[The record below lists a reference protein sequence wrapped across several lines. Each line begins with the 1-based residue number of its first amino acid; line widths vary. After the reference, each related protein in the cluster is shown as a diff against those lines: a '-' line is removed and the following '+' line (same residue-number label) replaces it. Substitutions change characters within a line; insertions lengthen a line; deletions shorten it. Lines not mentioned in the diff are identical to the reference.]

1 MSSGLVSKF
10 TLTYL
15 SPLNVHLFI
24 VNASI
29 NYTNE
34 ALQQQFNNFVLKVEQ
49 EEYKREGIKWAFV
62 DFPDNQGVLDLIG
75 KKRSGII
82 PILDDMCKA
91 VGMTDRCVCLHLTSN
106 AFASSSFSLIYS
118 NERVPLF
125 LIIASFIILSTFCHA
140 IYQKCEAHPRFEASL
155 LQKGSKCF
163 AIRHYAGA
171 VEYNTQTGWVEKD
184 RDDVPKF
191 TLKLLKGSTNIFVK
205 SLGEIIGGVEVA
217 SAIRG
222 PGKSRRAPPK
232 SGDNGPSA
240 GKRLTVGAQF
250 SQQLA
255 ELRAKIDLTSPHYA
269 RCVKPNDVLMPDHFD
284 PVPVVDQLRCNGVIE
299 AIRVSRLGYPQRF
312 THALFASRYR
322 ILGQKAMQDSQRS
335 PKRQRPVDVIVQAIA
350 AEVKEDEIKGIQVGR
365 SKVFLRQTA
374 YDTIERLRSIKI
386 RSAAVLIQRE
396 ARRYVAE
403 RDYHIIHWLAIK
415 LESLVRRYLAIAK
428 LGRMLQAHKARCA
441 TTIQARVRSFVA
453 RRHFQSTVTSVVLV
467 QSVMREFRMRKSFA
481 TQKQSATVIQAIA
494 RRDLVV
500 RKVAKARETKES
512 EEKAEATAKAEMDAK
527 TEAEA
532 TAAVEPERK
541 PKSASARTK
550 LRGESSLTSVTSS
563 ESNSMESMRRPPPQA
578 PPVSAADSADFI
590 NLPLELEQLRLE
602 LAAKKEKEKNTKA
615 QLEEVARENAELKV
629 QAALVVSLQEENK
642 EMSETASLLKSSL
655 AEKDAA
661 LNEGAVE
668 LKITERDLASAQKSL
683 KESKAECQKL
693 KLDLAKVRE
702 KGDKSAEDLSQRYA
716 ELANITQAMLR
727 KDSEIA
733 ELKAQHEKALLKKD
747 KQIKRLQKDAE
758 QEDATIFGLN
768 QENTELK
775 SELETKDN
783 AAEEEIESLNAT
795 IAKLTKKA
803 KIYDKL
809 QDDTQTVYTN
819 YVDELT
825 ALRDVNEIL
834 RNDVERWEA
843 RATSAEENAV
853 EAKTHADMELKSFT
867 NALERMEE
875 LRVDTEQEL
884 VDARLQIG
892 DLEAEQRLCT
902 CKYEREEARKPE
914 PLNSWVIICPSLVA
928 VIPSEGNFSSGY
940 Q

>member
-1 MSSGLVSKF
+1 MG
-10 TLTYL
+10 
-15 SPLNVHLFI
+15 
-24 VNASI
+24 
-29 NYTNE
+29 
-34 ALQQQFNNFVLKVEQ
+34 
-49 EEYKREGIKWAFV
+49 
-62 DFPDNQGVLDLIG
+62 D
-75 KKRSGII
+75 
-82 PILDDMCKA
+82 
-91 VGMTDRCVCLHLTSN
+91 
-106 AFASSSFSLIYS
+106 
-118 NERVPLF
+118 
-125 LIIASFIILSTFCHA
+125 
-140 IYQKCEAHPRFEASL
+140 
-155 LQKGSKCF
+155 
-163 AIRHYAGA
+163 
-171 VEYNTQTGWVEKD
+171 
-184 RDDVPKF
+184 
-191 TLKLLKGSTNIFVK
+191 
-205 SLGEIIGGVEVA
+205 IIGGVEVA
-217 SAIRG
+217 SAIGG

-255 ELRAKIDLTSPHYA
+255 ELRAKLDLTSPHYA
-269 RCVKPNDVLMPDHFD
+269 RCIKPNDVLMPDHFD

-322 ILGQKAMQDSQRS
+322 ILGLKAMKDSQRS

-350 AEVKEDEIKGIQVGR
+350 AEVKEDEVEGIQVGR

-386 RSAAVLIQRE
+386 RSAAILIQRE

-403 RDYHIIHWLAIK
+403 RDYHIIHWLAIR

-428 LGRMLQAHKARCA
+428 FGRMLQAHKARCA

-453 RRHFQSTVTSVVLV
+453 RRHFQRTVISVVLV

-481 TQKQSATVIQAIA
+481 AQKQSATVIQAIA
-494 RRDLVV
+494 RRDLAVK
-500 RKVAKARETKES
+500 KVAKARETKES
-512 EEKAEATAKAEMDAK
+512 EEKAEASAKAEMDAK
-527 TEAEA
+527 AEAEAEA

-541 PKSASARTK
+541 PKSAPARTK
-550 LRGESSLTSVTSS
+550 VAGESCSTSVTSS

-578 PPVSAADSADFI
+578 PPVSAADSAEFI
-590 NLPLELEQLRLE
+590 SMRLELEQLRLE
-602 LAAKKEKEKNTKA
+602 LAAKKELEENTKA

-642 EMSETASLLKSSL
+642 KMSETTSLLKSSL

-661 LNEGAVE
+661 LNEAAVE
-668 LKITERDLASAQKSL
+668 LKIAERDLVSAQKSL

-693 KLDLAKVRE
+693 KLDVAKVRE

-768 QENTELK
+768 QENAELK

-795 IAKLTKKA
+795 IAKLKKKA
-803 KIYDKL
+803 KRYDKL

-825 ALRDVNEIL
+825 ALREVNEIL

-843 RATSAEENAV
+843 RATSAEEKAT
-853 EAKTHADMELKSFT
+853 EAKAHSDMELKSFT

-875 LRVDTEQEL
+875 LRTDTEQEL